1 MESAGTETR
10 GEMVTD
16 PRSITDLGDFVDSLV
31 ASAKGTIR
39 GERDH
44 LTFMLAK
51 NVAETLR
58 RIAGS
63 IAAFVLY
70 GLALLIASIGGAI
83 WLGRELGD
91 VALGFGCVALLFLV
105 LGVVFGALWKQVWG
119 KRFVVNL
126 INDLHGH

>member
-16 PRSITDLGDFVDSLV
+16 PRSITDLGDFVDSFV